1 MNQGY
6 LRSIYL
12 RLAGVVMLVVAL
24 SLVVQAY
31 VSQNMFERALGP
43 DMAKKVA
50 VAAASTREL
59 IVEALGHNVVVS
71 EIYGIEQT
79 FDELKNTIPDIGYA
93 ALTDTNGEILFQRF
107 VPPVGVGEYLT
118 SRTVLSLLERVDTPA
133 ISQRV
138 GDQYVVSLPVVS
150 LQGKAGIL
158 HIGVSVEFINR
169 IMTDMLFD
177 VVVVL
182 VVALFFT
189 LELLH
194 LMAGRRVEA
203 SLNALG
209 AVLERGARGDF
220 TTATKVRAQGMFGRL
235 VSKLDALRV
244 KANGSYDQLT
254 QEVDFLRTRP
264 EAMRPS
270 AAPGRSEAA
279 DAPPRGAASA
289 SERGGMSQLARVRAG
304 MMALARR
311 YRFGTAIE
319 STERFDDD
327 KLVKVR
333 APLFTFI
340 LAEELTRPF
349 LPGYVKDLLVPVPWL
364 SPEIVVGLPIVLF
377 MLIVALGQPFM
388 GLYAAR
394 VGIRKAMVTG
404 AVIAAAGFALSGMAQ
419 SVLDLM
425 LWRAM
430 CAVGYG
436 IVFVAAQAHTL
447 EYADAANRARSFAV
461 FIGAIMVATV
471 CGPSIGGILAD
482 NIGER
487 QTFGLA
493 ALLALASLFTIKSM
507 PDAQARTP
515 GAQAPRMPS
524 LREIGSLMINRRF
537 MTVTGLAAIPAKM
550 LLTGLCFYLVPLY
563 LLSIGSTQAMAGRVL
578 MIYGVVMVLVM
589 PLGASLAHSRVRME
603 WLVGAGLLLSGLG
616 GTMLILGEGVLWV
629 FAAVGFVG
637 LGQSLSIAAQ
647 SALVREH
654 CEREISRMSEPTV
667 YGVYRLLERLGN
679 AAGPILA
686 ALLVLSLGY
695 RKSFIV
701 AGASVLVCGLLFL
714 LLTRLPQLFRRKR
727 DEPVASVAAVAA
739 RERRTK
745 PPDKRTLEPSPPK
758 AEAAAS
764 VLETAS

>member
-24 SLVVQAY
+24 SLAVHAF
-31 VSQNMFERALGP
+31 VSQRTFERALGP

-59 IVEALGHNVVVS
+59 IVEALEHNIVVS

-79 FDELKNTIPDIGYA
+79 FDELKNTIPDIAYA
-93 ALTDTNGEILFQRF
+93 ALTDTRGEILFQRF
-107 VPPVGVGEYLT
+107 TAPAGVEAHLRSGD
-118 SRTVLSLLERVDTPA
+118 VLALLE
-133 ISQRV
+133 SQDARASSSRV
-138 GDQYVVSLPVVS
+138 GDQYVISLPVVS
-150 LQGKAGIL
+150 PQGKAGIL
-158 HIGVSVEFINR
+158 HIGVSIAFIDR
-169 IMTDMLFD
+169 IMTDMLLD

-220 TTATKVRAQGMFGRL
+220 TTATKVRAQGMFAP
-235 VSKLDALRV
+235 VVAKLDALRI
-244 KANGSYDQLT
+244 KANESYEQLV

-264 EAMRPS
+264 EPLRPS
-270 AAPGRSEAA
+270 A
-279 DAPPRGAASA
+279 
-289 SERGGMSQLARVRAG
+289 LARVRAG

-311 YRFGTAIE
+311 YRFGTEFE

-349 LPGYVKDLLVPVPWL
+349 LPGYVKELLVPMPWL
-364 SPEIVVGLPIVLF
+364 SPEVVVGLPIVLF
-377 MLIVALGQPFM
+377 MLIVALGQPIM
-388 GLYAAR
+388 GVYAAK
-394 VGIRKAMVTG
+394 VGSRKAMTIG
-404 AVIAAAGFALSGMAQ
+404 AVIAAAGFALSAVAFT
-419 SVLDLM
+419 VLDLM
-425 LWRAM
+425 LWRSM

-487 QTFGLA
+487 QTFGIA
-493 ALLALASLFTIKSM
+493 AVLALASLLATKSL
-507 PDAQARTP
+507 PDAPAR
-515 GAQAPRMPS
+515 GRDAAPRMPTA
-524 LREIGSLMINRRF
+524 REIGSLMVNRRF

-578 MIYGVVMVLVM
+578 MVYGVVMVLVM
-589 PLGASLAHSRVRME
+589 PLGASLAVTRPRME

-616 GTMLILGEGVLWV
+616 GTMLVIGEGVTWV
-629 FAAVGFVG
+629 FAAVGLIG

-647 SALVREH
+647 SALIREH
-654 CEREISRMSEPTV
+654 CEREVGTMGEPTV

-679 AAGPILA
+679 AAGPI
-686 ALLVLSLGY
+686 
-695 RKSFIV
+695 F
-701 AGASVLVCGLLFL
+701 ASVLVLTIGYRESFVVAGAAVIVCGLAFL
-714 LLTRLPQLFRRKR
+714 LATRGPGLFRKAQPPPTR
-727 DEPVASVAAVAA
+727 DLDRVPPLERAPVRRSPAAPAAVSVP
-739 RERRTK
+739 EKSVPRTK
-745 PPDKRTLEPSPPK
+745 
-758 AEAAAS
+758 EA
-764 VLETAS
+764 VTP

>member
-264 EAMRPS
+264 EPMRP
-270 AAPGRSEAA
+270 
-279 DAPPRGAASA
+279 PP
-289 SERGGMSQLARVRAG
+289 LARVRAG

-654 CEREISRMSEPTV
+654 CEREILRMGEPTV

-758 AEAAAS
+758 AQAPAS

>member
-1 MNQGY
+1 VNQGY

-12 RLAGVVMLVVAL
+12 RLAGVVMLVVAA
-24 SLVVQAY
+24 SLMVQAY
-31 VSQNMFERALGP
+31 LSQGMFERALSP

-59 IVEALGHNVVVS
+59 IVEALEHNIVVS
-71 EIYGIEQT
+71 EIYGIDQT
-79 FDELKNTIPDIGYA
+79 FDELKTTIPDLGYA
-93 ALTDTNGEILFQRF
+93 VLTDTNGEILFQRF
-107 VPPVGVGEYLT
+107 LPPEGVGAYLK
-118 SRTVLSLLERVDTPA
+118 SREVLSLLDRVDAPA
-133 ISQRV
+133 TSQRV

-158 HIGVSVEFINR
+158 HIGVSVDFLNR
-169 IMTDMLFD
+169 ITTDMLFD

-220 TTATKVRAQGMFGRL
+220 TTATKVRAQGMFARL

-244 KANGSYDQLT
+244 KANASYDDLT
-254 QEVDFLRTRP
+254 QEVDFLRSRP
-264 EAMRPS
+264 EPMRPS
-270 AAPGRSEAA
+270 S
-279 DAPPRGAASA
+279 
-289 SERGGMSQLARVRAG
+289 LARVRAG

-327 KLVKVR
+327 KLVRVR

-349 LPGYVKDLLVPVPWL
+349 LPGYVKELLVPLPWL

-394 VGIRKAMVTG
+394 VGSRKAMVTG
-404 AVIAAAGFALSGMAQ
+404 AVIAAVGFALSALAQ
-419 SVLDLM
+419 TVLDLM
-425 LWRAM
+425 LWRSM

-487 QTFGLA
+487 QTFAIA
-493 ALLALASLFTIKSM
+493 AVLALASLLTIKSL
-507 PDAQARTP
+507 PDAPSRSSSSQA
-515 GAQAPRMPS
+515 ARMPR
-524 LREIGSLMINRRF
+524 LREIGSLIVNARF
-537 MTVTGLAAIPAKM
+537 MTLTGLAAMPAKM
-550 LLTGLCFYLVPLY
+550 LLTGVCFYLVPLY

-578 MIYGVVMVLVM
+578 MIYGVVMVLMM
-589 PLGASLAHSRVRME
+589 PLGANLAHSRARME
-603 WLVGAGLLLSGLG
+603 LLVGVGLLLSGLG
-616 GTMLILGEGVLWV
+616 GTMLVLGDGVPWV
-629 FAAVGFVG
+629 FAAVGLVG
-637 LGQSLSIAAQ
+637 LGQSLSITAQ

-654 CEREISRMSEPTV
+654 CEREIVRMGEPTV

-679 AAGPILA
+679 ALGPILA

-695 RKSFIV
+695 RQSFVI
-701 AGASVLVCGLLFL
+701 AGAAVLACGVLFL
-714 LLTRLPQLFRRKR
+714 LLTRASQLLRRKHR
-727 DEPVASVAAVAA
+727 DPVD
-739 RERRTK
+739 EQGPK
-745 PPDKRTLEPSPPK
+745 PPDKRGSSRRRRSRAEPS
-758 AEAAAS
+758 AS
-764 VLETAS
+764 VLKSAS